1 MRKILPKIYSFVSYV
16 TSVFSVKILIK
27 ILQQPGNIFCNQDLG
42 KRKELKES
50 KIIKMKRHVLNLK
63 LMLKLAD
70 SFHQVMS
77 MLFHLYEVYEVHHVF

>member
-16 TSVFSVKILIK
+16 TRFFSIKILIK
-27 ILQQPGNIFCNQDLG
+27 ILQQPGTTFCNQDLG

-77 MLFHLYEVYEVHHVF
+77 MLFYLYEIYEVHHVF